1 MPGALVAAG
10 QARGSVAVED
20 HHRLG
25 SHGSVLGRPKGEDV
39 DSGFPGQL
47 GGSAAQSLHGIGK
60 PGAVH
65 VQPQAPAA
73 GDPGNLADLVQL
85 VNGPQLGR
93 LTEADGAGL
102 TFMDPHF
109 LDPGHSASEGPR
121 GDLGQFPGQR
131 NHLGA
136 PCVEL
141 WRPAFVGMEMGL
153 LVTEDGTVSGGE
165 LGDGQGVGRRT
176 RRHREDLQIGLE
188 SLPEVFFHPRTDPVL
203 PVGVGRARVG
213 RLESRQDFGRR
224 RRFVVAA
231 KVHRGPFP

>member
-60 PGAVH
+60 SGAVH
-65 VQPQAPAA
+65 VQPQTPAA
-73 GDPGNLADLVQL
+73 GDQGNFPDLVRL

-102 TFMDPHF
+102 TFMDPH
-109 LDPGHSASEGPR
+109 LLHPGHSVPEGPR

-136 PCVEL
+136 PAIEL
-141 WRPAFVGMEMGL
+141 RRPALVGMEMGL
-153 LVTEDGTVSGGE
+153 PVAEDGTVSGGQ

-176 RRHREDLQIGLE
+176 RRHREDFQIGLKR
-188 SLPEVFFHPRTDPVL
+188 LPEAFSHPRTDSVL
-203 PVGVGRARVG
+203 SVGVGRARV
-213 RLESRQDFGRR
+213 RQLDSRQDFGRR

-231 KVHRGPFP
+231 KVHRGPFS